1 MRQGGKGFGGLGG
14 FGDIAKLMKQA
25 QRMQDDMVK
34 AQEELAN
41 ARLEGTAGGGAV
53 KAVVNGKGRLISI
66 AISREAVDPQDVE
79 MLEDLVV
86 SAINDAEDRAEEH
99 QKDQMQGVVGDVPL
113 PPGLF

>member
-1 MRQGGKGFGGLGG
+1 MRPGGKGFGG

-25 QRMQDDMVK
+25 QKMQGDMLK
-34 AQEELAN
+34 AQEELTN
-41 ARLEGTAGGGAV
+41 ARLEGSAGGGAV
-53 KAVVNGKGRLISI
+53 KAVVDGKGRLISLS
-66 AISREAVDPQDVE
+66 ISKEAVDPDDVE

-86 SAINDAEDRAEEH
+86 TAINDAEDKAEEH